1 MNTRELSD
9 ARAQPDAAPSH
20 GTSVELALWRID
32 GATQRSLR
40 QLGPHVNAD
49 LDGILTD
56 FYGFLKRFPETA
68 ELIAA
73 EGMVARLICAQQD
86 HWHKLFVDGIDARYV
101 ERVQRIGSA
110 HHRVG
115 LKPRFY
121 LSAYSFILERLVRSV
136 IERNRWSR

>member
-86 HWHKLFVDGIDARYV
+86 HWQSCSSTASTPGTWSGCS
-101 ERVQRIGSA
+101 GSG
-110 HHRVG
+110 RPTTG
-115 LKPRFY
+115 
-121 LSAYSFILERLVRSV
+121 SG
-136 IERNRWSR
+136 